1 VPTGQHAESPLKTLL
16 VTNDFPPR
24 VGGVNHYTAELMR
37 RFPPGEVTV
46 FAADWPGAELFD
58 ASYPHPV
65 VRWETRSMYPTAG
78 VREQVLD
85 LVLGDRPD
93 IVLFG
98 AAAPLAL
105 MGRMLERRAGV
116 PYAAFTHGV
125 ELWAGQV
132 PVTRRLLTQ
141 VARRAALV
149 TCVSQWAATELR
161 GVVGPRPRI
170 ELLPPGIDPHRYHPG
185 VSDAAVRERHGL
197 DEHPLICCVSRLTLR
212 KGQDKVIRA
221 LPWIL
226 REIPETRF
234 LIVGTGPDVER
245 LQNLAVRKRVADRVI
260 FAGEVLSDVI
270 PQYFRAG
277 DVFAMPC
284 RSRKLGLEVEAFGTV
299 FSEAAAVGRPT
310 VAGDSGGAPEAVVHG
325 ETGLVVDGNEV
336 DEVAEAILE
345 LLGDPEKAAK
355 LGAAGADRVHRDF
368 TWDALS
374 MRLRG
379 LLIDALR

>member
-1 VPTGQHAESPLKTLL
+1 VKTLL

-24 VGGVNHYTAELMR
+24 VGGINHYTAELLR
-37 RFPPGEVTV
+37 RFPSGDVTV
-46 FAADWPGAELFD
+46 FASSWPGAEAFD
-58 ASYPHPV
+58 ASFPHPV
-65 VRWETRSMYPTAG
+65 VRWETKSMYPTG
-78 VREQVLD
+78 PVRDRVVELIEAE
-85 LVLGDRPD
+85 RPD

-105 MGRMLERRAGV
+105 MGRALERRTGV

-132 PVTRRLLTQ
+132 PVTRRLLSQ

-149 TCVSQWAATELR
+149 TCVSQWAADEMR
-161 GVVGPRPRI
+161 KMVGPGPRI
-170 ELLPPGIDPHRYHPG
+170 ELLPPGIDRERYHPG
-185 VSDAAVRERHGL
+185 VSDAEIRERHGL
-197 DEHPLICCVSRLTLR
+197 GDHPVICCVSRLTLR

-226 REIPETRF
+226 REIPEARF
-234 LIVGTGPDVER
+234 LIVGTGPDLER
-245 LQNLAVRKRVADRVI
+245 LESLAIRKKVADRVI
-260 FAGEVLSDVI
+260 FAGEVPADVL

-284 RSRKLGLEVEAFGTV
+284 RTRKLGLEVEAFGAV
-299 FSEAAAVGRPT
+299 FIQASAVGRPS
-310 VAGDSGGAPEAVVHG
+310 VAGDSGGAPEAVIHG
-325 ETGLVVDGNEV
+325 ETGLVVDGREV
-336 DEVAEAILE
+336 DEVAEGILE

-355 LGAAGADRVHRDF
+355 LGAAGADRVHRDL

-374 MRLRG
+374 SRLRG
-379 LLIDALR
+379 LLIDALH